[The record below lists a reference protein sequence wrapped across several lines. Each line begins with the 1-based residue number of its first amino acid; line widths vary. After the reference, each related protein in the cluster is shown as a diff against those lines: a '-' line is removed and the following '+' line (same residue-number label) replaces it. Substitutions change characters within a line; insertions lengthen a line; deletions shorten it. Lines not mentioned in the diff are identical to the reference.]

1 MTMISMLKEFY
12 TLSKEVYYTDRK
24 EFWDSILGMVLIVG
38 MFLVTFYILIPIFT
52 EGPSYLD

>member
-1 MTMISMLKEFY
+1 MVKMLKEFY

-24 EFWDSILGMVLIVG
+24 EFWESLFGIILIVVV
-38 MFLVTFYILIPIFT
+38 FLAVFYIAIPVFT

>member
-1 MTMISMLKEFY
+1 MISILKDFI

-24 EFWDSILGMVLIVG
+24 EFWESLLGIILVVG
-38 MFLVTFYILIPIFT
+38 MFLVTFYVLIPIFT

>member
-1 MTMISMLKEFY
+1 MISMLKEFY

-24 EFWDSILGMVLIVG
+24 EFWESLFGIILIVG
-38 MFLVTFYILIPIFT
+38 MFLVTFYVLIPIFT